1 MGSVEVRQLPLP
13 FPLRICRLSQ
23 RDSEPQGQDRVEAG
37 ERVQRSAYRGKKSR
51 HGKTYSPY
59 ALRVGGTV
67 SISVWGDLRVS
78 HLLTEA
84 EAVDPTEVAYYYHEG
99 EQESRDSTFM
109 RLKEIWMY
117 ICAASIIMK

>member
-67 SISVWGDLRVS
+67 SITDGAISESAVYSQKRK
-78 HLLTEA
+78 LLTLQKLHITTTK
-84 EAVDPTEVAYYYHEG
+84 VSRS
-99 EQESRDSTFM
+99 QEKIP
-109 RLKEIWMY
+109 L
-117 ICAASIIMK
+117 